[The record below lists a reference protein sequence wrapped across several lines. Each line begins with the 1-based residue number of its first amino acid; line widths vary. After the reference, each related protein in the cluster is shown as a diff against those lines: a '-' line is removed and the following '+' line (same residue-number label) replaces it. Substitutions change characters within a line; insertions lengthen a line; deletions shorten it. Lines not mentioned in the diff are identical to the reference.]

1 MLGKT
6 MSFVAG
12 TSLTAALAALTVI
25 PPTASAAT
33 ASPSANHSVT
43 QLQTELAA
51 LGYLPLTSNFQWRF
65 TPPAS
70 LQSLWQKGSNN
81 VMTKGAVMEFQEVNH
96 LAIDGIAGPQTWAAL
111 TKAYGEKRINPYGY
125 TYVLVSEKSPET
137 LQIWSNGTLV
147 LSSLANT
154 GIPQRPTAIGT
165 FPVYAR
171 YLSQAMQGT
180 NPDGSHYD
188 DPGVPY
194 VNYFYGGD
202 AIHGFWRSSY
212 GSPQSLGCVE
222 LPISSAQKA
231 WNYIHYGTLV
241 TIQQSAATSS
251 PSTFT
256 TYPTLHQGMFDNTYV
271 KILQK
276 ALGIAVD
283 GNFGPNTERAVQDF
297 QKRHGLVADGIVG
310 PNTWKALLA

>member
-1 MLGKT
+1 MV
-6 MSFVAG
+6 SFVAG
-12 TSLTAALAALTVI
+12 TSAVAAMAALTII

-33 ASPSANHSVT
+33 SPSVNHSVT
-43 QLQTELAA
+43 QLQTELAT

-70 LQSLWQKGSNN
+70 LKSLWQKGSNN

-111 TKAYGEKRINPYGY
+111 TKAYSQRKMNPYGY

-137 LQIWSNGTLV
+137 LQIWSNGKLV

-154 GIPQRPTAIGT
+154 GIASRPTAIGT

-171 YLSQAMQGT
+171 YLTQEMQGT

-202 AIHGFWRSSY
+202 AVHGFWRSSY

-222 LPISSAQKA
+222 LPVASAQKA

-241 TIQQSAATSS
+241 TIQKSAATTSGS
-251 PSTFT
+251 STFT
-256 TYPTLHQGMFDNTYV
+256 SYPTLRQGMFNNAYV
-271 KILQK
+271 RILQK
-276 ALGIAVD
+276 TLGTAVD
-283 GNFGPNTERAVQDF
+283 GDFGPNTERAVKSF
-297 QKRHGLVADGIVG
+297 QTRHGLVADGIVG
-310 PNTWKALLA
+310 PSTWKALLA